1 MERVIFHC
9 DCNSFFASVELLHYP
24 QLRDVPVAVCGDP
37 TSRHGV
43 IFAKNEAAKRFGVQT
58 AETVYAACRKCP
70 DLHLLRP
77 HHEEYR
83 RMSRVINAIY
93 ARYTDLVEPF
103 GIDESW
109 LDMTGSWHLFGQSP
123 AEVADALRD
132 TVRTETGLT
141 ISVGV
146 SFNKVFAKLGS
157 DYRKPDATT
166 VIFPEDVERIVHPL
180 PVEALLYV
188 GKSVCR
194 TLHAMGI
201 RTIGQAAHAEEEAL
215 NAALGKAG
223 RQLSLYARG
232 LEDSPVRP
240 AGQAREIKTVGNGMT
255 FRRDLTAPEEIR
267 AGLQA
272 LSDEVASRLREKGL
286 YASAVQVVIKDPAF
300 HSISRQ
306 APLNAPTCVGRELAE
321 AALELV
327 RKSTGFRTPI
337 RMLTVTAMQLTDTPD
352 SAQLSMFEPPGKAQR
367 EKRERLERSMDA
379 IRQKYGKHAIASA
392 YVLKNDIG
400 LRGLEIQQGDEEI

>member
-9 DCNSFFASVELLHYP
+9 DCNSFFASVELLRYP

-43 IFAKNEAAKRFGVQT
+43 ILAKNEAAKRFGVQT

-166 VIFPEDVERIVHPL
+166 V
-180 PVEALLYV
+180 
-188 GKSVCR
+188 
-194 TLHAMGI
+194 HAMGI

-215 NAALGKAG
+215 SAALGKAG
-223 RQLSLYARG
+223 RQLSRYARG

-392 YVLKNDIG
+392 DVLKNDIG

>member
-9 DCNSFFASVELLHYP
+9 DCNSFYASVELLRHP
-24 QLRDVPVAVCGDP
+24 ELRAVPVAVCGDP
-37 TSRHGV
+37 TNRHGV
-43 IFAKNEAAKRFGVQT
+43 ILAKNEAAKRFGVQT

-70 DLHLLRP
+70 DLHLLPP
-77 HHEEYR
+77 HHDEYR
-83 RMSRVINAIY
+83 RMSRVVNAIY

-109 LDMTGSWHLFGQSP
+109 LDMTGSWHLFGKSP
-123 AEVADALRD
+123 DEVADRLRRE
-132 TVRTETGLT
+132 VKEETGLT

-166 VIFPEDVERIVHPL
+166 VIFAGDVERIVHPL

-188 GKSVCR
+188 GKSACC
-194 TLHAMGI
+194 TLRAMGI
-201 RTIGQAAHAEEEAL
+201 RTIGEAAKADEEAL
-215 NAALGKAG
+215 AAALGKAG
-223 RQLSLYARG
+223 RQLSRYARG

-240 AGQAREIKTVGNGMT
+240 AGQPREIKTVGNGMT
-255 FRRDLTAPEEIR
+255 FRRDLTAPEEVR

-272 LSDEVASRLREKGL
+272 LADEVAWRLREKGL

-306 APLNAPTCVGRELAE
+306 MPLNAPTCVGRELAE

-327 RKSTGFRTPI
+327 KKSTGFRTPI

-352 SAQLSMFEPPGKAQR
+352 SAQLSLFEVPGKAER

-392 YVLKNDIG
+392 DVLKNDIG
-400 LRGLEIQQGDEEI
+400 LRGLKIQEGDEEA